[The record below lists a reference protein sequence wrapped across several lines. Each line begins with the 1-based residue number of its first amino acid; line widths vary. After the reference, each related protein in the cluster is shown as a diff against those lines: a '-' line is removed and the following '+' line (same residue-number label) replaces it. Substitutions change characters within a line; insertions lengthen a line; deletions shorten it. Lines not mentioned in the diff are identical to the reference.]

1 VAEVAWAGVQRVA
14 LDGAHPAWFRPLDD
28 ALLAR
33 ARASRTGRRLL
44 ARGLLAE
51 GAAPQLFGN
60 LSASLPVALADQR
73 WLFWSTPVLEELA
86 LDLGALAFGPA
97 IRRRVERVDV
107 LRLRR
112 VLGARRYADALKPA
126 AGRGEASDAMRDVLG
141 AALADDDLL
150 AAMLRRRGWMEW
162 IAFAG
167 ARHPV
172 LVERLRLCAAPRT
185 GADRIESGGAARL
198 LDDAAIATH
207 LAGAGDVRPQTEVAD
222 GARGDH

>member
-1 VAEVAWAGVQRVA
+1 MAWAALQRAA

-33 ARASRTGRRLL
+33 ARASRPGRRLL
-44 ARGLLAE
+44 ARGLAD

-60 LSASLPVALADQR
+60 LAASLPAALAGQR
-73 WLFWSTPVLEELA
+73 WLLWPTPALEELA
-86 LDLGALAFGPA
+86 LDLGALAFAPA
-97 IRRRVERVDV
+97 IRRRVERADV

-112 VLGARRYADALKPA
+112 VLGARRYADALKPV
-126 AGRGEASDAMRDVLG
+126 AGRDEAGDAMRDVLG
-141 AALADDDLL
+141 AALADDDVLE
-150 AAMLRRRGWMEW
+150 AMLRRRGWIEW

-185 GADRIESGGAARL
+185 GAERIESGHVVRL

-207 LAGAGDVRPQTEVAD
+207 LAAVHDAPAQAEVAD